1 MPVML
6 HDIVHP
12 IYQVGQIWAAPTPLN
27 PQGYAVVILRLE
39 HDNRAGALAHVR
51 IEGVHIPLP
60 NMPHEHGDTVGHA
73 PFTLEALGR
82 SNLSNTGHSIQLS
95 SADLEGYHTWR
106 AAFDK
111 NESGVFQ
118 QTVQEAVDG
127 IAQSMLA
134 LRQS

>member
-1 MPVML
+1 MPDML
-6 HDIVHP
+6 HDIIHP
-12 IYQVGQIWAAPTPLN
+12 IYQVGQIWIAPTPLN

-82 SNLSNTGHSIQLS
+82 SDLSNTGQNVHLS
-95 SADLEGYHTWR
+95 STDLEGYHTWR

-118 QTVQEAVDG
+118 QSVQEAVEG

-134 LRQS
+134 LR